1 MAFSGVK
8 YSQIP
13 TEEEHKIDF
22 SSPFTYGF
30 NKGNPAEGFT
40 YNRGTR
46 LHEDESTAPPSCFAR
61 CIHVLVTC
69 LCYLLLVLTCP
80 FSACLAIKVVKNYER
95 LLVFRLG
102 RQQPLKGPGM
112 VFILPCIDRC
122 RRIDMRQRAF
132 NVPPQTAYT
141 EDGGAISVGADV
153 YYRIYDAVLA
163 ETMVKDLIGSLRVVA
178 LTTVHNVLLK
188 KGLYDIETDRNSL
201 NTALQRELNK
211 STEIWGV
218 EISRLEL
225 SQITILRPPANGP
238 VLLPPSN
245 NGPAQSGPAMSPQVQ
260 TVFQMAQHFLQ
271 QASGGSKGGKTEQD
285 RSMVAVSIPES
296 SGTMSADFG
305 LSPREL
311 LSAVKLLLDESI
323 VEQVGA
329 IYQFEL
335 EGEDGGTFY
344 LDLKN
349 GGGDAG
355 VGPPPNVEADVVM
368 TMSVTDMQQLF
379 SGELRPFQAYSSGRL
394 HVEGSLR
401 VTTRLE
407 DVVSRLKTS

>member
-8 YSQIP
+8 YSQVP
-13 TEEEHKIDF
+13 TEDGHKIDF

-40 YNRGTR
+40 YNRGTNR
-46 LHEDESTAPPSCFAR
+46 YEDEGTAPPSCFAQ

-153 YYRIYDAVLA
+153 YYRIYDAILA
-163 ETMVKDLIGSLRVVA
+163 ETAVKDLIGSLRVVA

-188 KGLYDIETDRNSL
+188 KGLYDIETDRTSL

-245 NGPAQSGPAMSPQVQ
+245 NGPAHNGPAMSPQVQ

-271 QASGGSKGGKTEQD
+271 QASMGNKGARTEQD
-285 RSMVAVSIPES
+285 RSMVAVPIPES

-305 LSPREL
+305 LSPRDL

-355 VGPPPNVEADVVM
+355 IGPPPNEEADVVM

-401 VTTRLE
+401 VATRLE

>member
-46 LHEDESTAPPSCFAR
+46 RHEDESTAPPSCFAR

-211 STEIWGV
+211 SAEIWGV

-245 NGPAQSGPAMSPQVQ
+245 NGPAQGGPAMSPQVQ

-355 VGPPPNVEADVVM
+355 VGPPPNEEADVVM

-401 VTTRLE
+401 VATRLE

>member
-1 MAFSGVK
+1 MAFTGVK

-13 TEEEHKIDF
+13 TEDEHKIDF

-40 YNRGTR
+40 YSRANKRY
-46 LHEDESTAPPSCFAR
+46 EDEDTAPPGCFAQ

-69 LCYLLLVLTCP
+69 VCYLLLVLTCP
-80 FSACLAIKVVKNYER
+80 FSACLAIKVIKNYER

-112 VFILPCIDRC
+112 VFVLPCIDRC
-122 RRIDMRQRAF
+122 RRIDLRQRAF

-163 ETMVKDLIGSLRVVA
+163 ETAVKDLIPSLRVVA

-201 NTALQRELNK
+201 NTALQSELNK

-245 NGPAQSGPAMSPQVQ
+245 NGPANNGPAMSPQVQ

-271 QASGGSKGGKTEQD
+271 QASGGGKGAKTEQD
-285 RSMVAVSIPES
+285 RSTVAVSIPES

-344 LDLKN
+344 LDLKS

-355 VGPPPNVEADVVM
+355 IGPPPNEEADVVM

-394 HVEGSLR
+394 HVEGSMR
-401 VTTRLE
+401 VATRLE